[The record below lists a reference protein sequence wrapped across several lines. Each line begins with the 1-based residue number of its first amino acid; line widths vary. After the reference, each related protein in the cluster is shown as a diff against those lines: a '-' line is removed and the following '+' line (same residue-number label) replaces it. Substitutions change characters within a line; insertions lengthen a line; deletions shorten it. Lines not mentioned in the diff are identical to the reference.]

1 MANPGSN
8 DLTQGS
14 IVRKLISFFLPVAA
28 GTIVQQLYNTADAI
42 IVGRFV
48 GTVALASVGG
58 STTQIVNLLI
68 GFFVA
73 ITNGSS
79 VIVAHFYGEKNKNG
93 VARAA
98 NTAVLF
104 CFFMG
109 LAVTAIGETGAGF
122 FLHIMGAPEDTVANA
137 TAYLRIC
144 FCSTTFVLL
153 YNMGA
158 GILRACGDSRRP
170 FIYLLSCCLT
180 NIVLDLLFVAVLGW
194 GVRGAAA
201 ATAASQILSCCL
213 VLLRLG
219 RTDEP
224 YRLRKDLLR
233 IDGPI
238 LKRMLSIGVP
248 AGLQNIMF
256 GFSNAVVQTGVNSL
270 GTTVVAG
277 WTLSGK
283 IDGFYWAVIN
293 AAGTSVMNFVGQNY
307 GAGRIDRVKDCVKTS
322 FKLFSVV
329 TVILSTLILA
339 IGKIALPL
347 FSEDQA
353 LLDTTWELL
362 WYFVPFYFTWT
373 LIDVLMGTL
382 RGVGDAVVPVII
394 MAIGIAGFRIFW
406 VLVVFGIFS
415 HNLMTLA
422 MVYVASWV
430 ITDIAMF
437 LRYRHWSKAHRE
449 NIDSSLAK

>member
-1 MANPGSN
+1 MVSSN
-8 DLTQGS
+8 SHDLTEGS
-14 IVRKLISFFLPVAA
+14 IVRKLVSFFLPVAA

-58 STTQIVNLLI
+58 STTQIVNILI

-73 ITNGSS
+73 LTSGSS
-79 VIVAHFYGEKNKNG
+79 VIVAHFYGEKNENG
-93 VARAA
+93 VSRAA

-109 LAVTAIGETGAGF
+109 LAVTAIGEMGAGF
-122 FLHIMGAPEDTVANA
+122 FLHIMGAPADTVANA

-170 FIYLLSCCLT
+170 FLYLLSCCVT

-201 ATAASQILSCCL
+201 ATAASQIISCFL
-213 VLLRLG
+213 VLMRLTH
-219 RTDEP
+219 TDEP
-224 YRLRKDLLR
+224 YRLKKELLR
-233 IDGPI
+233 IDVPT
-238 LKRMLSIGVP
+238 LKRMLGIGVP

-256 GFSNAVVQTGVNSL
+256 GFSNAVIQTGVNTL
-270 GTTVVAG
+270 GTTVVAA
-277 WTLSGK
+277 WTLTGK
-283 IDGFYWAVIN
+283 VDGFYWAVIN
-293 AAGTSVMNFVGQNY
+293 AAGISVTNFVGQNY
-307 GAGRIDRVKDCVKTS
+307 GAGRMDRVRDCVKIS

-329 TVILSTLILA
+329 TVALSVLIMVV
-339 IGKIALPL
+339 GKIALPL

-353 LLDTTWELL
+353 LLDKTWELL

-373 LIDVLMGTL
+373 AIDVLMGTL
-382 RGVGDAVVPVII
+382 RGAGDAVVPVII
-394 MAIGIAGFRIFW
+394 MAIGIAGFRILW
-406 VLVVFGIFS
+406 VWIVFGMIS
-415 HNLMTLA
+415 HTLMTLA
-422 MVYVASWV
+422 LVYVASWV

-437 LRYRHWSKAHRE
+437 VRYRQWSKAHRE
-449 NIDSSLAK
+449 NIDYSFGK